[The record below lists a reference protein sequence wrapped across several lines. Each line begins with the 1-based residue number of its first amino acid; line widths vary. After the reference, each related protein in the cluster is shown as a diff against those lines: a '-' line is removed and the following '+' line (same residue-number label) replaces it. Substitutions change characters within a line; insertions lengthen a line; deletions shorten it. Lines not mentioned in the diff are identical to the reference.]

1 MQPSHYGQPLL
12 RAPLIVER
20 YAIYD
25 EIASGGMATVHFA
38 RVIGAQGFRRTVA
51 AKRLLPHLTRDTD
64 FSMMLIDEA
73 RLAARIRHP
82 NVVSTLD
89 VVQTADEL
97 VLVMDYVHGESL
109 SKLVRAARLA
119 GEAVPLPITA
129 AILIDALHGLHAAHE
144 AHDERG

>member
-1 MQPSHYGQPLL
+1 MTSSSAAASLL

-38 RVIGAQGFRRTVA
+38 RLLGAQGFRRTVA
-51 AKRLLPHLTRDTD
+51 AKRLLPHLSRDHD
-64 FSMMLIDEA
+64 FSLMLIDEA

-89 VVQTADEL
+89 VVQTESEL

-109 SKLVRAARLA
+109 SKLVRAAKNGTLRSS
-119 GEAVPLPITA
+119 I
-129 AILIDALHGLHAAHE
+129 
-144 AHDERG
+144 